1 MQNTYSS
8 FSVCPMCNNRYIK
21 SSGWIYKRRIQTGKS
36 KGDGEIVAYCSYRC
50 MRQAERAEENLDKID
65 VKAIKRDYCE
75 RGMYVETIACKH
87 KLRIDTVEN
96 IIKSF

>member
-21 SSGWIYKRRIQTGKS
+21 SSGWAYKRRIQKGSSKS
-36 KGDGEIVAYCSYRC
+36 DGEIIAYCSYKC
-50 MRQAERAEENLDKID
+50 MRQAERAEENLDNID
-65 VKAIKRDYCE
+65 IRAIRRDYCE